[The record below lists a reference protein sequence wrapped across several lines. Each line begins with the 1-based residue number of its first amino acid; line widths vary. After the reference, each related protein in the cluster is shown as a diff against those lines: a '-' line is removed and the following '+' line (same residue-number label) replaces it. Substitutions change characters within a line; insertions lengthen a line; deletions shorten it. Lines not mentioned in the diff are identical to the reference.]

1 MAYRKTL
8 NIRDYLQI
16 MHPDDRKTTDWLNG
30 LQVPYR
36 TKLQFVKHI
45 ATHPL
50 DHNIKEWYEIF
61 KAGSDYYTF
70 RDFLSATTSKYREA
84 YCEVEN
90 QGEGINI
97 TSESLPQMYQ
107 QLVDACNILG
117 IKKIPNFT
125 TDWYYGVHQYS
136 NGEKNYRI
144 VMISGS
150 ADLLTD
156 AEMQFCLG
164 HELGHYA
171 CGHKPYHMLIECM
184 YLPFIDEGIFSLWA
198 SIVKLPLL
206 EWYRK
211 SDYSADRVGLLC
223 CQDIN
228 AALSFMIKKAGLP
241 RKCYD
246 SIDIPSFIEQARHF
260 NDHFISV
267 PDRIVKAISIR
278 ATEFPWLVDRAS
290 NLLKWYESGEYQ
302 RILDNSQNI

>member
-1 MAYRKTL
+1 MANRKTL
-8 NIRDYLQI
+8 HIQDYHSI
-16 MHPDDRKTTDWLNG
+16 MHLEDRKTIDWLNG

-36 TKLQFVKHI
+36 TKWQFVKHI

-84 YCEVEN
+84 YCEVEY

-97 TSESLPQMYQ
+97 TSESLPQMHQ
-107 QLVDACNILG
+107 QLVEACGTLG
-117 IKKIPNFT
+117 IKTIPNYT

-136 NGEKNYRI
+136 NGEKNHRI

-164 HELGHYA
+164 HELGHHE

-184 YLPFIDEGIFSLWA
+184 YLPFIGEGVFSVWA

-206 EWYRK
+206 EWYRT
-211 SDYSADRVGLLC
+211 SDYTADRVGLLC

-241 RKCYD
+241 KKCYD
-246 SIDIPSFIEQARHF
+246 SIDIPSFMEQARNF
-260 NDHFISV
+260 DNNFTSL

-278 ATEFPWLVDRAS
+278 ATEFPWLVARAS

-302 RILDNSQNI
+302 DILNNH